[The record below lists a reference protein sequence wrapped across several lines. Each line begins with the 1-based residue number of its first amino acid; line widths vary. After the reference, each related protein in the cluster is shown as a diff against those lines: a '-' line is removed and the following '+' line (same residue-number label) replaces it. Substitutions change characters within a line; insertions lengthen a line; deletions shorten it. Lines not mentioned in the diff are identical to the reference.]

1 MSTVYDDSMT
11 RADLGVGPGGPG
23 PPFCPGI
30 LLFCK
35 RVSDGTSI

>member
-23 PPFCPGI
+23 TPFCPGI
-30 LLFCK
+30 FFL
-35 RVSDGTSI
+35 